1 MPEKLIR
8 KILGITLFALGVN
21 FIINP
26 VKSKPV
32 EKPHSAMIIQV
43 DQQHQV

>member
-21 FIINP
+21 FMINP
-26 VKSKPV
+26 VKSKPAQPA
-32 EKPHSAMIIQV
+32 ETAMIIVSQNSPSV
-43 DQQHQV
+43 